1 MSVSHWEVAQA
12 FAAGKKA
19 TGSRMFTNGE
29 VIYSYDNH
37 FPIAMR
43 LWGGSY
49 LFNDDRRSPSTSTHQ
64 SYVSRAIGEAKIYE
78 CTCAEIQDAVR
89 NPNNPI
95 ILTKDRDY
103 DNLDGIM
110 NALSAVCYKKGQ
122 KIFPRLKYKKMIED
136 DISISIMRDAMR
148 SDDPQTRGQAALR
161 LKEVHE
167 NRIKEAINMVIRLL
181 DDEDENVAKQAYL
194 CLMQNMAR
202 INGRVL
208 SRVDRILKNRT
219 DLTYMDPH
227 AIYVGSINA
236 RYQNKSA
243 GGQPS
248 SILLHQDDDEIL
260 WYAEVSEYRHRLDL
274 VKLKS
279 KTINRLSMVIGEKDT
294 AVGKLIVTSTVAPD
308 LYAMILALLVLEDL

>member
-1 MSVSHWEVAQA
+1 MSVSHQEVAQA
-12 FAAGKKA
+12 FVAGKKA

-29 VIYSYDNH
+29 VIYSYGNH

-64 SYVSRAIGEAKIYE
+64 SYVRQVIGDDIYR
-78 CTCAEIQDAVR
+78 CTCEEIRAAVR

-161 LKEVHE
+161 LCKVHK
-167 NRIKEAINMVIRLL
+167 NRRKEAINMVIRLL
-181 DDEDENVAKQAYL
+181 DDEDEKVAKQAYL
-194 CLMQNMAR
+194 CLMQNMAK

-219 DLTYMDPH
+219 DLTHMDPH

-236 RYQNKSA
+236 RFQNKSA
-243 GGQPS
+243 GGVATS
-248 SILLHQDDDEIL
+248 VLLHQDDDETL
-260 WYAEVSEYRHRLDL
+260 WYTEVSEYSHRLNL
-274 VKLKS
+274 VKLK
-279 KTINRLSMVIGEKDT
+279 TENINRNYMVIGEKNI
-294 AVGKLIVTSTVAPD
+294 AVGKLIVTSTVDPD
-308 LYAMILALLVLEDL
+308 LYAMIPALLVLEDL